1 MCINVSPTHV
11 SQYYNTTTHELMLVL
26 SSCKVKT
33 DLEMFLSM
41 WGM

>member
-11 SQYYNTTTHELMLVL
+11 SQYYITTTHVLTLVV